1 MRLILARVILPRV
14 VRRTKMSK
22 SEISL
27 RDIRP
32 DYHEKEVGLDD
43 KGKRRPNALFLDA
56 S

>member
-1 MRLILARVILPRV
+1 MRLTLARVILPRV

-32 DYHEKEVGLDD
+32 DYHEKEVGIDD
-43 KGKRRPNALFLDA
+43 KGKRSPEGY
-56 S
+56 